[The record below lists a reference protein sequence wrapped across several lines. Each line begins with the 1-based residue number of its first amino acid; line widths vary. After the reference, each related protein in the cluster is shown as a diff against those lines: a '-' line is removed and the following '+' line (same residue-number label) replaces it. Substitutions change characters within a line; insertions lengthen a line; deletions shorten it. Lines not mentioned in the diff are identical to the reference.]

1 MDHLEESWEMFM
13 EHQGHAIATEIYTNL
28 RETSH
33 LFDVDDGTH
42 AKWSDEDRLGF
53 LLVFDA
59 EEADGILAAF
69 YAGMDGLNDAQ
80 RAFAQWIASLMRM
93 LGECMSNHPDEEI

>member
-1 MDHLEESWEMFM
+1 M
-13 EHQGHAIATEIYTNL
+13 EHQGRAIATEIYTSL

-42 AKWSDEDRLGF
+42 AKWSDDEKLGF

-59 EEADGILAAF
+59 EEADAILAAF
-69 YAGMDGLNDAQ
+69 YAGMDGLDEAQ
-80 RAFAQWIASLMRM
+80 RAFAMWVASLMRM
-93 LGECMSNHPDEEI
+93 LGECMSNYPDDDI